1 MALGLAGQLELGDRR
16 ARMRRP
22 RQAAHEAVFGPG
34 PSYEHDRD
42 HLTRIDDALA
52 ASARHRM
59 NGQKTP

>member
-1 MALGLAGQLELGDRR
+1 
-16 ARMRRP
+16 MRRP
-22 RQAAHEAVFGPG
+22 RQAAHEAVFGPN

-52 ASARHRM
+52 ASAHHRM